1 MGRGKINDLFFLGE
15 RRGLEGKV
23 RCWLRE
29 KKKCRRFI
37 IIIINVCCSIS
48 VNLNCDVKE
57 VRVTPCPE
65 TEQNKPCLVK
75 RGKRVKIEFDYTTN
89 GNYSDL
95 ETRAYWASAT
105 GDLPWIGMDTNGCAH
120 TECPTQNEK
129 SEKFLYDLKIGNKF
143 PVVSFPSSSSSS
155 SYFFRGGGRKGGREG
170 SQEKIYKLRANA
182 TGK

>member
-1 MGRGKINDLFFLGE
+1 MTTTAEVVKT
-15 RRGLEGKV
+15 
-23 RCWLRE
+23 E
-29 KKKCRRFI
+29 KCP
-37 IIIINVCCSIS
+37 NH

-143 PVVSFPSSSSSS
+143 PVRQYDVKWRLWKEDSMECCFII
-155 SYFFRGGGRKGGREG
+155 
-170 SQEKIYKLRANA
+170 KIKLV
-182 TGK
+182 K